1 MKYVDMKKLLQSI
14 TDPVEK
20 LEMVMDF
27 GKKLPPVPAGAQ
39 CTEIL
44 GCSSHVE
51 ICRNGDTFYGKADSK
66 LVSGIVA
73 LIMAMIDG
81 KTIAEI
87 KSMDIAQE
95 ISELNINLGI
105 ARLGGINSMASFF
118 KNL

>member
-1 MKYVDMKKLLQSI
+1 MEYSEIKQILQSI
-14 TDPVEK
+14 ADPVEK

-27 GKKLPPVPAGAQ
+27 GKSLSPVPAGAK

-44 GCSSHVE
+44 GCSSYVE
-51 ICRNGDTFYGKADSK
+51 ICRHGDKFYGRADSK
-66 LVSGIVA
+66 LVAGIVA